1 MKLWHHNVCSAD
13 HSVREVF
20 LREVRVTVVTE
31 VNLITGVTVVH
42 LHTFLIADEDVSA
55 RILSLCP
62 PFLIHKGSIL
72 LLLLLHSCAHVPDAL
87 LSLFF
92 GAFTVAVE
100 LILVENPGWP
110 RVQFYVP

>member
-13 HSVREVF
+13 HSVGEVF
-20 LREVRVTVVTE
+20 LREIRVTE
-31 VNLITGVTVVH
+31 VNLITGVTEVAEVH

-62 PFLIHKGSIL
+62 PFLNHKGSIL

-100 LILVENPGWP
+100 LILVENPRGS
-110 RVQFYVP
+110 RV